1 MNQITRTQRRIRVGF
16 VPLLIAAAIIV
27 AAVGGYLVGSA
38 LKAAPATT
46 GQVTSQQAFVRPGS
60 DLNSEYLLRAS
71 REWAAVPMT
80 AEQARVTSELN
91 SQYLRDASASWFTPM
106 THERAAIR
114 AELNSEYLREA
125 ALGW

>member
-1 MNQITRTQRRIRVGF
+1 MNQITRTQRRVRVGF

-38 LKAAPATT
+38 LKSAPAT
-46 GQVTSQQAFVRPGS
+46 GQVSSHQAFVRPGS

-71 REWAAVPMT
+71 REWAPVPVT

-91 SQYLRDASASWFTPM
+91 SQYLLDASASWFMPM
-106 THERAAIR
+106 THEQAAIR